1 MLNGLLHTQADWA
14 GLILRLV
21 LALVIFP
28 HGAQKA
34 LGWFGGYG
42 YAGTMQFFTKTVGLP
57 TPVAF
62 LGIMAE
68 FVGPI
73 ALVAGFGTR
82 LAALLIAAVMIGAIL
97 KVHRGTGFFMNWSGQ
112 HKAGQEGYEYHLLVI
127 AIAAALLVIGGGTFS
142 IDGVL
147 AR

>member
-1 MLNGLLHTQADWA
+1 MLNQLLYTTSDWA

-42 YAGTMQFFTKTVGLP
+42 YAGTMQYFTKQVGLP
-57 TPVAF
+57 APIAF
-62 LGIMAE
+62 LGILAE
-68 FVGPI
+68 FAGPLL
-73 ALVAGFGTR
+73 LVLGLGTR
-82 LAALLIAAVMIGAIL
+82 LAALLIAAVMVGAIV
-97 KVHRGTGFFMNWSGQ
+97 KVHRGSGFFMNWFGQ
-112 HKAGQEGYEYHLLVI
+112 HKPGAEGFEYHLLVI
-127 AIAAALLVIGGGTFS
+127 AICAALLVTGGGAFS
-142 IDGVL
+142 VDGLL

>member
-1 MLNGLLHTQADWA
+1 MFNALLQTHADWA

-28 HGAQKA
+28 HGAQKV

-42 YAGTMQFFTKTVGLP
+42 YNGTMQYFTKTVGLP
-57 TPVAF
+57 TPIAF

-68 FVGPI
+68 FAGPI

-82 LAALLIAAVMIGAIL
+82 LAALMIAAVMIGAIM
-97 KVHRGTGFFMNWSGQ
+97 KVHRRTGFFMNWGGKLQ
-112 HKAGQEGYEYHLLVI
+112 AGQEGYEYHLLVI
-127 AIAAALLVIGGGTFS
+127 AIAAALLVIGGGAFS
-142 IDGVL
+142 VDGLL

>member
-1 MLNGLLHTQADWA
+1 MLTTLLHTQADWA

-28 HGAQKA
+28 HGAQKV

-42 YAGTMQFFTKTVGLP
+42 YAGTMQYFTKQVGLP
-57 TPVAF
+57 APVAA
-62 LGIMAE
+62 LGILAE
-68 FVGPI
+68 FAGPI

-82 LAALLIAAVMIGAIL
+82 IAALLIAAVMIGAIF
-97 KVHRGTGFFMNWSGQ
+97 KVHRGIGFFMNWFGQ
-112 HKAGQEGYEYHLLVI
+112 HKSGQEGYEYHLLVL
-127 AIAAALLVIGGGTFS
+127 AICAALLVTGAGTFS
-142 IDGVL
+142 IDGLL

>member
-1 MLNGLLHTQADWA
+1 MVNGLLHTQADWA

-127 AIAAALLVIGGGTFS
+127 AIAAALLVIGGGAFS

>member
-1 MLNGLLHTQADWA
+1 MLTTLLHTHADWT

-21 LALVIFP
+21 LAVVIFP

-42 YAGTMQFFTKTVGLP
+42 YAGTMQFFTKQVGLP
-57 TPVAF
+57 APIAT
-62 LGIMAE
+62 LGILAE
-68 FVGPI
+68 FAGPI

-82 LAALLIAAVMIGAIL
+82 LAAVLIAAVMVGAIL
-97 KVHRGTGFFMNWSGQ
+97 KVHRGTGFFMNWAGQ
-112 HKAGQEGYEYHLLVI
+112 HEAGKEGYEYHLLVL
-127 AIAAALLVIGGGTFS
+127 AICAALLVTGAGAFS
-142 IDGVL
+142 LDGLL

>member
-1 MLNGLLHTQADWA
+1 MLHDLLSTNGDWA

-42 YAGTMQFFTKTVGLP
+42 YAGTMQYFTTQMGFP
-57 TPVAF
+57 APVAA
-62 LGIMAE
+62 LGIAAE
-68 FVGPI
+68 FAGPI
-73 ALVAGFGTR
+73 ALVLGVGTR
-82 LAALLIAAVMIGAIL
+82 LAALLIAGVMVGAIV
-97 KVHRGTGFFMNWSGQ
+97 KVHRGTGFFMNWAGQ
-112 HKAGQEGYEYHLLVI
+112 HKPGTEGYEYHLLVL
-127 AIAAALLVIGGGTFS
+127 AICAALLVTGGGALS
-142 IDGVL
+142 LDGLL

>member
-1 MLNGLLHTQADWA
+1 MFDNLLHTNADWA

-21 LALVIFP
+21 LAVVIFP
-28 HGAQKA
+28 HGAQKM

-42 YAGTMQFFTKTVGLP
+42 YAGTMQYFTKTVGLP
-57 TPVAF
+57 TPIAF

-73 ALVAGFGTR
+73 ALVLGFGTR

-97 KVHRGTGFFMNWSGQ
+97 KVHRSVGFFMNWSGQ
-112 HKAGQEGYEYHLLVI
+112 RKPGEEGFEYHLLAI
-127 AIAAALLVIGGGTFS
+127 AIAAALLVTGGGVLS
-142 IDGVL
+142 IDGLL